1 MTTVVLVDDQALLR
15 TGLRIVVD
23 SEDDLAIVGEASD
36 GQEAIELAE
45 RLQPDV
51 VLMDVRMPGT
61 DGIAATGRI
70 TATTRSRVIILTTF
84 DLDEYVYDGLRAGA
98 SGFLLK
104 DAAPETLVDAIR
116 TVALGDAVLAPAVT
130 RRVVEQFASTTR
142 AAREATAT
150 PGFLVALTER
160 EREVFLLV
168 ARGLSNREL
177 AAELFLS
184 EHTVKVHV
192 ARILAKLDL
201 RDRIQAVVLAYE
213 SGLIRPGTE
222 D

>member
-1 MTTVVLVDDQALLR
+1 
-15 TGLRIVVD
+15 
-23 SEDDLAIVGEASD
+23 
-36 GQEAIELAE
+36 
-45 RLQPDV
+45 
-51 VLMDVRMPGT
+51 MPGT